1 MANVDKGALHDRK
14 LLMTAAIVAIA
25 LTTPIGRETAEA
37 YNGGYRSSFHGEG
50 THGRDFRGGGFHD
63 RGFHGEREFRGG
75 GFRFGGLF
83 GGYYPGY
90 PRYGTCYLTIYGTTT
105 CY

>member
-1 MANVDKGALHDRK
+1 MSRN

-25 LTTPIGRETAEA
+25 LTTSIGIETADA
-37 YNGGYRSSFHGEG
+37 HAGGH
-50 THGRDFRGGGFHD
+50 GGGFHSGGFHGRAFRGGDFHD
-63 RGFHGEREFRGG
+63 RVFHGERDFRGG
-75 GFRFGGLF
+75 GFRFGGVF

-90 PRYGTCYLTIYGTTT
+90 YRYGTCYLTIYGTTA

>member
-1 MANVDKGALHDRK
+1 MTRK

-25 LTTPIGRETAEA
+25 LTTPIGRGTAEA
-37 YNGGYRSSFHGEG
+37 HNGGYRISFHGG
-50 THGRDFRGGGFHD
+50 GSHGRDFRGGGFHD
-63 RGFHGEREFRGG
+63 RGFHGERE
-75 GFRFGGLF
+75 FRFGGLF

>member
-1 MANVDKGALHDRK
+1 

-25 LTTPIGRETAEA
+25 LTTPIGRGTAEA
-37 YNGGYRSSFHGEG
+37 HNV
-50 THGRDFRGGGFHD
+50 
-63 RGFHGEREFRGG
+63 FHGEREFRGG

-90 PRYGTCYLTIYGTTT
+90 PRYGTC
-105 CY
+105 